1 MKKVVGFGDYL
12 LRLNPMGY
20 LKFIQAPQ
28 WEANFT
34 GAEANV
40 CVSLANMGVKTE
52 FVTKL
57 PNNEIARCAIAALD
71 KFRVGTDFIA
81 RGGDRIGIF
90 YVEKG
95 ASQRPSNVIYDRMNS
110 SVINSKSEDYDWD
123 AIFKDAGY
131 FHFTGITPA
140 LDPNVANICLEAAKK
155 AKEYG
160 LTVSCDL
167 NYRKKLWTTEQAKQT
182 MEKLLEYVD
191 VLIANEE
198 DAEKVLGISAPDTD
212 VTQGKL
218 NRQGYIS
225 VAKQISE
232 KYDIKKV
239 AITLRQSISASDNNW
254 SGLLFTD
261 GQAYFSKEYAIH
273 LVDRVGGGDSFGAG
287 LIYAIGHDF
296 APQDCIEYAVAASCL
311 KQTMEWDV
319 NLATVDEI
327 MNLKNGDASGRVQR

>member
-1 MKKVVGFGDYL
+1 MKKVVGFGDFL

-52 FVTKL
+52 FVTKV
-57 PNNEIARCAIAALD
+57 PDNEISRCAVAALD

-81 RGGDRIGIF
+81 RGGERIGIF

-95 ASQRPSNVIYDRMNS
+95 ASQRPSRVIYDRKYS
-110 SVINSKSEDYDWD
+110 SFINSTSEDYDWD
-123 AIFKDAGY
+123 AIFEGAGY

-140 LDPNVANICLEAAKK
+140 LDPNVAALCEEALIK
-155 AKEYG
+155 AKEHG

-167 NYRKKLWTTEQAKQT
+167 NYRKNLWTCEQAKET
-182 MEKLLEYVD
+182 MEKLLKYVD

-198 DAEKVLGISAPDTD
+198 DAEKVLGIYAPDTD
-212 VTQGKL
+212 VTAGKL
-218 NRQGYIS
+218 NRNGYIS
-225 VAKQISE
+225 VAKQIAE
-232 KYDIKKV
+232 KFDISRV

-287 LIYAIGHDF
+287 LIYAIGNEF
-296 APQDCIEYAVAASCL
+296 SPQDCIEYAVAASCL